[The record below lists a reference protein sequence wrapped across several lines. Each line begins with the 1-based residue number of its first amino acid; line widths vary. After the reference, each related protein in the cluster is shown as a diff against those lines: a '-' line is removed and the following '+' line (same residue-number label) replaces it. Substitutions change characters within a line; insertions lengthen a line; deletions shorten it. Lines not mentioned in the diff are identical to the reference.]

1 MTILACSRVRTS
13 SFQASRSSP
22 ATPPLVTAGHE
33 PYLLILAPNLRRSLS
48 RLEGLQYKIL

>member
-1 MTILACSRVRTS
+1 MTILAYSRVRTS
-13 SFQASRSSP
+13 FFQASRSSP